1 MINVCVTGVIMA
13 SGFSRR
19 MKTEKLLLKL
29 GNKTLIERV
38 IDSCIGSKLSEIIVI
53 YRTDEVK
60 FLIDQ
65 FKIKS
70 VLNSNAQEGQ
80 SASVKL
86 GIHNASSST
95 RGIMFIVGDQPYLGS
110 DTIDLLIEE
119 FQYDEKIIIPKYGEK
134 NGNPI
139 IFPRD
144 VFDDF
149 NALEGDVGGR
159 EVIKKNLDKVRY
171 VQVENQL
178 AGKDMD
184 TFEEYEK
191 LKENFKDDYR

>member
-1 MINVCVTGVIMA
+1 MVNVGVTGVIMA

-19 MKTEKLLLKL
+19 MKTDKLLLKL

-38 IDSCIGSKLSEIIVI
+38 IDTCLGSKLSEIIVI

-60 FLIDQ
+60 RLIDQ

-70 VLNSNAQEGQ
+70 VLNSNAHEGQ

-86 GIHNASSST
+86 GIQNTSSST
-95 RGIMFIVGDQPYLGS
+95 RGIMFIVGDQPYLDS
-110 DTIDLLIEE
+110 DTIDLLISE
-119 FQYDEKIIIPKYGEK
+119 FNNEQKIIIPQYGEK
-134 NGNPI
+134 SGNPI
-139 IFPRD
+139 IFPRE

-159 EVIKKNLDKVRY
+159 EVIKKNLDKVLY
-171 VQVENQL
+171 VQVENKL

-191 LKENFKDDYR
+191 LKEEFRDDYR